1 MLAKTVE
8 VPEVLKGRLEFGNVR
23 QIQALAAIE
32 REIAEQEER
41 TQREAAGELREWI
54 VHVEIS
60 GDIEVDGI
68 WAATEKEALEI
79 VRAGEVDYSDFDLEF
94 NVYKA
99 WEVKGETRLGT

>member
-1 MLAKTVE
+1 MLAKTVA
-8 VPEVLKGRLEFGNVR
+8 VPEVLRGRLEFGNAA
-23 QIQALAAIE
+23 QIEALKAIE

-94 NVYKA
+94 NVYRA
-99 WEVKGETRLGT
+99 WEVKGETHPGA